1 MNKILFTFLF
11 LITSILA
18 EAADTVKWV
27 APWGND
33 TGSGESFSPYKTLN
47 KALSELDSGTIMFR
61 ATDNISVFREEV
73 IIDGGATKGI
83 SQPIIVH
90 TKNKSKTEK
99 TSAA

>member
-1 MNKILFTFLF
+1 MLGTNKIFALPATWLSMPLIFAAWLEIELSNANGPNTSAFKFSFLEN
-11 LITSILA
+11 LLL
-18 EAADTVKWV
+18 
-27 APWGND
+27 
-33 TGSGESFSPYKTLN
+33 KT
-47 KALSELDSGTIMFR
+47 MF
-61 ATDNISVFREEV
+61 DLPGQENVEEV